1 MKYTIEF
8 KDIDLELPNY
18 NLDIAEALEKA
29 DKANMSESKS
39 YREKTE
45 ILYNTISNILGKD
58 KVLELVGKLKEC
70 DPNDI
75 QILFLTIGHSY
86 NKPVDDYQD
95 KITEETMSKLEDMK
109 EVAEQMNKVPDTV
122 TRLKK

>member
-29 DKANMSESKS
+29 DKVNMSESKS

-45 ILYNTISNILGKD
+45 TLYNTISNILGKD
-58 KVLELVGKLKEC
+58 KVIELVGKLKEC

>member
-8 KDIDLELPNY
+8 KDTELELPNY
-18 NLDIAEALEKA
+18 TLDIADTLEKA

-45 ILYNTISNILGKD
+45 TLYNTISNILGKD
-58 KVLELVGKLKEC
+58 KLSELVGKLKEC

-75 QILFLTIGHSY
+75 QILFLTIGNSY
-86 NKPVDDYQD
+86 NKPVEDFQD
-95 KITEETMSKLEDMK
+95 KMTEETMSKLEDVK

>member
-29 DKANMSESKS
+29 DKVNMSESKS

-45 ILYNTISNILGKD
+45 TLYNTISNILGKD
-58 KVLELVGKLKEC
+58 KVVELVGKLKEC

>member
-1 MKYTIEF
+1 MKYSIEF
-8 KDIDLELPNY
+8 KNADIDLPDY
-18 NLDIAEALEKA
+18 NLDIAEMLEKA
-29 DKANMSESKS
+29 DRANMSETKT
-39 YREKTE
+39 YREKSENVYTT
-45 ILYNTISNILGKD
+45 LGNILGKE
-58 KVLELVGKLKEC
+58 KVESLVGKLKEC

-75 QILFLTIGHSY
+75 QILFLTIGNEY

-95 KITEETMSKLEDMK
+95 KLTEEAMSKLEDMK

>member
-45 ILYNTISNILGKD
+45 TLYNTISNILGKD
-58 KVLELVGKLKEC
+58 KVVELVGKLKEC

>member
-29 DKANMSESKS
+29 DKVNMSESKS

-45 ILYNTISNILGKD
+45 TLYNTISNILGKD
-58 KVLELVGKLKEC
+58 KVIELVGKLKEC

-75 QILFLTIGHSY
+75 QRLFLTIGDSY
-86 NKPVDDYQD
+86 NKPVDEYQA
-95 KITEETMSKLEDMK
+95 KQSEETMHKLEGITDLADK
-109 EVAEQMNKVPDTV
+109 LSKVPDTV
-122 TRLKK
+122 ERLNK

>member
-58 KVLELVGKLKEC
+58 KVVELVGKLKEC

-86 NKPVDDYQD
+86 NKPVDEYQA
-95 KITEETMSKLEDMK
+95 KQSEETMHKLEGITDLADK
-109 EVAEQMNKVPDTV
+109 LSKVPDTV
-122 TRLKK
+122 ERLNK

>member
-18 NLDIAEALEKA
+18 TLDIAEALEKA

>member
-1 MKYTIEF
+1 MKYSIEF
-8 KDIDLELPNY
+8 KEIDLELPNY

-29 DKANMSESKS
+29 DKANMSETKT

-45 ILYNTISNILGKD
+45 TLYNTISNILGKD
-58 KVLELVGKLKEC
+58 KVVELVGKLKEC

>member
-29 DKANMSESKS
+29 DKANMSETKS

-45 ILYNTISNILGKD
+45 TLYNTISNILGKD
-58 KVLELVGKLKEC
+58 KVVELVGKLKEC

>member
-29 DKANMSESKS
+29 DKVNMSESKS

-58 KVLELVGKLKEC
+58 KVVELVGKLKEC

>member
-1 MKYTIEF
+1 MKYSIEF

-29 DKANMSESKS
+29 DKANMSETKT

-45 ILYNTISNILGKD
+45 TLYNTISNILGKD
-58 KVLELVGKLKEC
+58 KVVELVGKLKEC

>member
-58 KVLELVGKLKEC
+58 KVVELVGKLKEC

>member
-29 DKANMSESKS
+29 DKANMSEAKS

-58 KVLELVGKLKEC
+58 KVVELVGKLKEC

>member
-39 YREKTE
+39 YRENTE
-45 ILYNTISNILGKD
+45 LLYNTISNILGKD
-58 KVLELVGKLKEC
+58 KVVELVGKLKEC